1 MIRVV
6 LADDQTLVRSGLRA
20 LLINSTDLEVVGEAV
35 DGRDA
40 VTVVTR
46 TRPDV
51 VLMDVRM
58 PNLNGIDA
66 TRRISQ
72 TAALSK
78 VAVIMLTTFD
88 TDREIFAAIRADASG
103 YLLKD
108 AEPDELRAG
117 IRRVAAGDALLSA
130 AVTRKVMAG
139 VLAIPLA
146 DPDRSCLRDLTER
159 ERDVL
164 TAVGRGLS
172 NTEIAADLHLSPAT
186 ARTYVSRILT
196 KLSARDRAQ
205 LVVRAYET
213 GLVRPGREH

>member
-1 MIRVV
+1 
-6 LADDQTLVRSGLRA
+6 
-20 LLINSTDLEVVGEAV
+20 
-35 DGRDA
+35 
-40 VTVVTR
+40 
-46 TRPDV
+46 
-51 VLMDVRM
+51 
-58 PNLNGIDA
+58 
-66 TRRISQ
+66 
-72 TAALSK
+72 
-78 VAVIMLTTFD
+78 MLTTFD
-88 TDREIFAAIRADASG
+88 TDREIFAAIRAGASG

>member
-20 LLINSTDLEVVGEAV
+20 LLVNSTDLEVVGEAV

-88 TDREIFAAIRADASG
+88 TDREIFAAIRAGASG

-164 TAVGRGLS
+164 DRGR
-172 NTEIAADLHLSPAT
+172 TRPVEH
-186 ARTYVSRILT
+186 
-196 KLSARDRAQ
+196 RDRRGSPPQ
-205 LVVRAYET
+205 PRD
-213 GLVRPGREH
+213 RPHLRQQDPDQAKRP